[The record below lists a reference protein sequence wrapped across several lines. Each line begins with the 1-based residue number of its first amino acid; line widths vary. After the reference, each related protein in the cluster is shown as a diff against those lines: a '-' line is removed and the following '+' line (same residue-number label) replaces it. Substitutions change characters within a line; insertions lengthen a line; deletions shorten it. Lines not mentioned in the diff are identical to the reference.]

1 LANIDRLSG
10 KSKAAIL
17 LVSMGPD
24 LSAEVMKHLN
34 EEEIEELT
42 LEIANLNQVSSDV
55 KDDVLD
61 EFHQMCVAY
70 DYLNQGGIDYAK
82 EVLEKALGKSKAE
95 NVINRLTASLQVRPF
110 EQLRKTDP
118 AQLLNFI
125 QNEHPQT
132 IALIMAYLAPDQA
145 SSILSALSSEQQTEV
160 AKRIAVMDRT
170 SPEVIKEV
178 ERVLEQK
185 LSSLMTDE
193 YSTAGGL
200 DSIVDILNLVD
211 RGTEKTI
218 LEELDEDDPELAE
231 DIKQRMFVFEDIVL
245 LTDRAIQ
252 MVLREIDMEDLGLAL
267 KTVGDEVSE
276 KIFSNLSNRAANM
289 LKEDMEFMGPV
300 RIRDVEEAQQ
310 RIVNEIRRLEEAGD
324 IVIDRGGGDELVV

>member
-1 LANIDRLSG
+1 MAQVNKLSG
-10 KSKAAIL
+10 KKKAAVL

-24 LSAEVMKHLN
+24 LSAEVMKHLD
-34 EEEIEELT
+34 EEDIEELT
-42 LEIANLNQVSSDV
+42 LEIANLNKVSSDV
-55 KDDVLD
+55 KDDILD

-70 DYLNQGGIDYAK
+70 DYLNQGGIGYAK
-82 EVLEKALGKSKAE
+82 EVLEKALGKQQADS
-95 NVINRLTASLQVRPF
+95 VINRLTASLQVRPF
-110 EQLRKTDP
+110 DQLRKTDP

-132 IALIMAYLAPDQA
+132 IALIMAYLNPEQA
-145 SSILSALSSEQQTEV
+145 SSILSALSPEQQSEV
-160 AKRIAVMDRT
+160 AKRIAIMDRT

-178 ERVLEQK
+178 EKVLEQK
-185 LSSLMTDE
+185 LASLMTNE
-193 YSTAGGL
+193 YSSAGGL

-218 LEELDEDDPELAE
+218 LEDLDEDDPELAE

-245 LTDRAIQ
+245 LTDQAIQ

-267 KTVGDEVSE
+267 KTVNDEVSE
-276 KIFSNLSNRAANM
+276 KIFSNLSNRAADM

-310 RIVNEIRRLEEAGD
+310 RIVSEIRRLEDMGD
-324 IVIDRGGGDELVV
+324 IVIDRGGEDELIV